1 MPTARGSPGNLSQL
15 DESPLKPD
23 CSLFER
29 HHRKPA
35 RAAAA
40 WPKSGLPAYFLEKMT
55 DAR

>member
-35 RAAAA
+35 RAAAG